1 MNPGPAR
8 RPPSQALRGLISPL
22 LAALLAVAAAFQE
35 APPPSPGV
43 PTIRIEGTAR
53 PKIPIAVP
61 PVTIAG
67 ADPRLREAAATLA
80 QVLRDDLDFSTWFSL
95 VPEEYHALVRGAG
108 DRKVPFKEWLGVGAE
123 VLLLGQVGLEGS
135 QFVFEGR
142 AFDTAEGRMP
152 VGRKYR
158 AEPDLLR
165 VVAHRL
171 SNEIV
176 QHYTGQP
183 GVALTRIAYVSQS
196 GRAKEIH
203 VMDHDGARSK
213 RITGNGSIN
222 LSPTWSPDGRE
233 IAFMSYRGGS
243 PELLILNS
251 DGELRRTFPQ
261 HGELN
266 TAPAWSPDGRM
277 LAFSSSRDGNAEIYL
292 LRIAD
297 GALTRLTR
305 HEAIDTSPAWSPD
318 GRAIAFTSDRSGSP
332 QIYTMNADG
341 SGVERLTFEVSY
353 CDAPSWSP
361 DGGRIAFTSRVPGGF
376 DIFVQTLAAAGG
388 PPGAGGGALRRL
400 TENTNINEW
409 PRWSPDGRHLV
420 FASDRT
426 GSFDIYTMDADG
438 SHVRRLTRTGNS
450 HSPAWSR

>member
-1 MNPGPAR
+1 MNR
-8 RPPSQALRGLISPL
+8 RSIHRLQIRVLTTAVLLQAG
-22 LAALLAVAAAFQE
+22 LAASPSPTSQE
-35 APPPSPGV
+35 TTPPPASGV
-43 PTIRIEGTAR
+43 TTIRIEGAAR

-61 PVTIAG
+61 PIATG
-67 ADPRLREAAATLA
+67 EGRLQEAAATLL

-95 VPEEYHALVRGAG
+95 VPEEYHGLVRGAG

-123 VLLLGQVGLEGS
+123 TLLLGQVNMEGS
-135 QFVFEGR
+135 QYVFEGR
-142 AFDTAEGRMP
+142 VFDTADQRMAL
-152 VGRKYR
+152 GKRYR
-158 AEPDLLR
+158 GTSDLLR

-171 SNEIV
+171 SNEVI
-176 QHYTGQP
+176 QHYTGLP

-203 VMDHDGARSK
+203 VMDYDGARSK

-222 LSPTWSPDGRE
+222 QSPTWSPDGRE
-233 IAFMSYRGGS
+233 IAFMSYRSGM

-251 DGELRRTFPQ
+251 DGEQRKAFPQ

-266 TAPAWSPDGRM
+266 SAPAWSPDGRT

-292 LRIAD
+292 LRVAD
-297 GALTRLTR
+297 GGLTRLTR

-318 GRAIAFTSDRSGSP
+318 GREIAFTSDRSGAP
-332 QIYTMNADG
+332 QIYTMGADG
-341 SGVERLTFEVSY
+341 SNVQRLTFEFSY

-361 DGGRIAFTSRVPGGF
+361 DGTRIAFTARVPGGF
-376 DIFVQTLAAAGG
+376 DIHVQTLSVQTGG
-388 PPGAGGGALRRL
+388 LPQGGTLRRL
-400 TENTNINEW
+400 TENTGINEC

-426 GSFDIYTMDADG
+426 GSSDIYTMDADG
-438 SHVRRLTRTGNS
+438 THVRRLTRTGNS
-450 HSPAWSR
+450 QSPSWSR